1 MLSCDPNVFT
11 GGIPRELG
19 KLRAL
24 RMLDVSGN
32 FELGGECLCVFMCA
46 LLGFD

>member
-24 RMLDVSGN
+24 RVLNVSFN
-32 FELGGECLCVFMCA
+32 KDLGGECFYVFMCA
-46 LLGFD
+46 ILGFD